1 MASLDD
7 NSDGPPSSLSLP
19 SPPDELPPNS
29 QNNSST
35 ADIDISELAATD
47 PLDAVPLASSGAKR
61 RALRIPP
68 SHMPPDLPATAVD
81 VKDLTSFSRVVSL
94 LSVTIIKATQDG
106 KSVTASNKRLIVA
119 AAAETQRAMNVF
131 QRLTPLPMTSS
142 EPRIEASTSEVISA
156 DVAEPIATVTSAH
169 TSDASQ
175 ELKSELSSCISEIRK
190 LRGDLAAAKNVL
202 SPPDSTMSYANI
214 AKRPALKRADA
225 RPPAHTNTSLP
236 PPPLMLPSTKPA
248 LVVSTKTPVGT
259 RQEVVEAF
267 RNSISFR
274 ETKYAPSKV
283 APISKNKLRVEF
295 DSAKDCE
302 DALMRL
308 RTSTSAQVVAE
319 PVKKLKPMIILKGI
333 SMDMSSDDLVEVVL
347 AQNVELENC
356 TKDDI
361 SLKFKRN
368 NRNSKLYNAIFVVSP
383 QLYRTAVPM
392 GRIRVDHQRVH
403 IEEFSPFLQCHRCLQ
418 FGHVNKHCRSE
429 QKRCAHCSETTHV
442 ESDCPTRA
450 DKHVL
455 PKCFN
460 CLTHNSKFP
469 NKLNVAH
476 KATSLTCPILRNIRD
491 KVNNTI
497 DYGCTQ

>member
-47 PLDAVPLASSGAKR
+47 PLDAVPLASSGVKR

-68 SHMPPDLPATAVD
+68 SHMPPDLTATAVD

-106 KSVTASNKRLIVA
+106 KSVSASNKRLIVA

-131 QRLTPLPMTSS
+131 QRLSPLPMTSS
-142 EPRIEASTSEVISA
+142 EPRIEASTSEVIS
-156 DVAEPIATVTSAH
+156 AEPIATVTSAH

-274 ETKYAPSKV
+274 ETKYSPSKV

-383 QLYRTAVPM
+383 QLSELPM
-392 GRIRVDHQRVH
+392 GRIRVDH
-403 IEEFSPFLQCHRCLQ
+403 
-418 FGHVNKHCRSE
+418 
-429 QKRCAHCSETTHV
+429 
-442 ESDCPTRA
+442 
-450 DKHVL
+450 
-455 PKCFN
+455 
-460 CLTHNSKFP
+460 
-469 NKLNVAH
+469 
-476 KATSLTCPILRNIRD
+476 
-491 KVNNTI
+491 
-497 DYGCTQ
+497 